1 MIQLMSNRQIN
12 ASVWS
17 FYGEI
22 EEFGGY
28 SELIKTLYNAQE
40 GDVLRLNIN
49 SPGGRVDIGRSII
62 TAMHLSKAVVHCHV
76 ESDSCSM
83 ASLIAVSGDSMSMAD
98 NTYLMFHNYSTGMY
112 GKGSDL
118 AKQMQYEQESIY
130 TLFKAWC
137 TPFLT
142 MKEFTAMLAG
152 EDIYIQDS
160 DPSVPARIKR
170 HFRTK

>member
-1 MIQLMSNRQIN
+1 MIELISSKQVQ
-12 ASVWS
+12 ATTWS
-17 FYGEI
+17 FFGEI
-22 EEFGGY
+22 EEFRGY
-28 SELIKTLYNAQE
+28 AALIKELYNAE
-40 GDVLRLNIN
+40 DGDIITLNIN

-62 TAMHLSKAVVHCHV
+62 TAMHHTKAVVHCHV

-83 ASLIAVSGDSMSMAD
+83 AALIAVSGDSMTMSE

-112 GKGSDL
+112 GKGGDL

-152 EDIYIQDS
+152 EDIYIKDS
-160 DPSVPARIKR
+160 DPTLAARIKR
-170 HFRTK
+170 HFK